1 MTPFGRFVS
10 DVVRWGPGP
19 TALSAFLAVL
29 GLAPDAGAFPGFM
42 AGKTQP
48 PVVHSTHVAMIKKG
62 PVTVVSVMPDYQ
74 GSLEPFALVLAVP
87 ADAGPEHVITIKR
100 EFIDRLD
107 MLSAPRFH
115 EFWEQDPCD
124 QGPVEQ
130 EWQRDLK
137 VKGVGFLGGGPI
149 DGPGARKVDKELML
163 DTQAKQKDGEY
174 KITVLEPGASP
185 VEWLKSHGYSPPPR
199 ASEAVAPYLGQ
210 GMRFAIAEVDTKRVE
225 LVGGDRAQLSPI
237 RFYTEQPYDTLP
249 SRLGLLNAP
258 PKDKQEIVVYV
269 LDQEKRFQTANYTNY
284 LPPTNVE
291 VDFAV
296 KERVGEFY
304 NALYDIILAKNP
316 EAFLLEY
323 AWPADG
329 CGQPCATEPLVISE
343 ILSLGADVFEISVP
357 EEEKNPEPPEL
368 TKEEKESYKEEWKE
382 LKPKE
387 RKEKQKALEE
397 DRKRVA
403 VVKAL
408 VDRNKFIVS
417 RLHYRYDDKTLGR
430 DPKFAPAPSALEGG
444 VALPKGE
451 KHEVSGET
459 KDAKENRLQTRYN
472 NFHNWKPVIKCQS
485 PDRWRWG
492 KSPPDYRGLRKT
504 WIADDLTRKSRTQI
518 KPAAMVKTP
527 LPELGLTAAPVVV
540 DAGTDAGTE
549 EAGKSGTCGCRT
561 PGVRPRGEALGW
573 LFALGVAFGLRRQ
586 RAASSAG
593 AATPRTPRAA
603 K

>member
-1 MTPFGRFVS
+1 M
-10 DVVRWGPGP
+10 
-19 TALSAFLAVL
+19 LSIA
-29 GLAPDAGAFPGFM
+29 GEAGAFPGFM
-42 AGKTQP
+42 AGKSKP

-74 GSLEPFALVLAVP
+74 GSLEPFAVVIAMP
-87 ADAGPEHVITIKR
+87 ADAGQEHVITLKR

-107 MLSAPRFH
+107 MLSAPRFW

-124 QGPVEQ
+124 QGPPEQ

-137 VKGVGFLGGGPI
+137 VKGMGFLGGGPI

-163 DTQAKQKDGEY
+163 DTHAKQKEGEY

-185 VEWLKSHGYSPPPR
+185 VAWLTSHGYAAPPG
-199 ASEAVAPYLGQ
+199 AEAAVGPYLGA
-210 GMRFAIAEVDTKRVE
+210 GMRFAVAEVDTKRVE

-249 SRLGLLNAP
+249 SRLGLINLP
-258 PKDKQEIVVYV
+258 PKGKQEIVVYV
-269 LDQEKRFQTANYTNY
+269 LDQQKRFQTANYTNY
-284 LPPTNVE
+284 QPPTNVE

-296 KERVGEFY
+296 KERIGEFY
-304 NALYDIILAKNP
+304 NAIYDIILKKNP

-323 AWPADG
+323 AWAADG
-329 CGQPCATEPLVISE
+329 CGQPCATDPLVISE
-343 ILSLGADVFEISVP
+343 ILSLGADVFELSVP

-368 TKEEKESYKEEWKE
+368 TEEEKKSYKEEWKE

-387 RKEKQKALEE
+387 RKEKQKQLDE

-408 VDRNKFIVS
+408 VERNKFIVS
-417 RLHYRYDDKTLGR
+417 RLHYRYDEKTLGR
-430 DPKFAPAPSALEGG
+430 DPKLAPADAIEGG
-444 VALPKGE
+444 VALAKGE
-451 KHEVSGET
+451 KREVSAEVKG
-459 KDAKENRLQTRYN
+459 AAENRLQTRYN

-485 PDRWRWG
+485 PDRWKWG

-504 WIADDLTRKSRTQI
+504 WIAEDLTRKSRTQI
-518 KPAAMVKTP
+518 KPAEVMKTAIP
-527 LPELGLTAAPVVV
+527 ALGLAVAKEPVDGGA
-540 DAGTDAGTE
+540 DASTDDAKK
-549 EAGKSGTCGCRT
+549 GKGCGCRT
-561 PGVRPRGEALGW
+561 AGGERRSGAFAAFVAAL
-573 LFALGVAFGLRRQ
+573 ALAGLRRQ
-586 RAASSAG
+586 RRASSVG
-593 AATPRTPRAA
+593 ASMPRTPRAA

>member
-1 MTPFGRFVS
+1 MTPLGR
-10 DVVRWGPGP
+10 
-19 TALSAFLAVL
+19 LSGLSVLFSML
-29 GLAPDAGAFPGFM
+29 GLAPAAGAFPGFL
-42 AGKTQP
+42 AGKSKP
-48 PVVHSTHVAMIKKG
+48 PVVHSTHVALIKKG

-74 GSLEPFALVLAVP
+74 GSLEPFAMVLAVP
-87 ADAGPEHVITIKR
+87 ADAGQEHVITLKR
-100 EFIDRLD
+100 EFVDRLD
-107 MLSAPRFH
+107 MLSAPRVW

-124 QGPVEQ
+124 QGPPEQ

-137 VKGVGFLGGGPI
+137 VKGMGFLGGGPME
-149 DGPGARKVDKELML
+149 GPGARKVEKELML
-163 DTQAKQKDGEY
+163 DTKSKQKEGEY

-185 VEWLKSHGYSPPPR
+185 VAWLTSHGYAAPPR
-199 ASEAVAPYLGQ
+199 ADEAVAPYVGQ
-210 GMRFAIAEVDTKRVE
+210 GMRFVVAEVDTKRVE

-249 SRLGLLNAP
+249 SRLGLLNLP
-258 PKDKQEIVVYV
+258 PKGMQEIVVYV

-284 LPPTNVE
+284 QPPTNIE

-296 KERVGEFY
+296 KERIGEFY
-304 NALYDIILAKNP
+304 NAIYDIILKKTP

-323 AWPADG
+323 AWSADG
-329 CGQPCATEPLVISE
+329 CGQPCATDPLVISE
-343 ILSLGADVFEISVP
+343 ILSLGADVFELSVP

-408 VDRNKFIVS
+408 VERNKFLVS
-417 RLHYRYDDKTLGR
+417 RLHYRYDDKTLSR
-430 DPKFAPAPSALEGG
+430 DPKLAPAPEPVEGG

-451 KHEVSGET
+451 KREVSSEVKG
-459 KDAKENRLQTRYN
+459 AKENRLQIRYN
-472 NFHNWKPVIKCQS
+472 NFHNWKPVIKCQT
-485 PDRWRWG
+485 PDRYKWG

-504 WIADDLTRKSRTQI
+504 WIAEDLTRKSRTQI
-518 KPAAMVKTP
+518 KPAEVVKTAVAA
-527 LPELGLTAAPVVV
+527 LGLSGVQAPV
-540 DAGTDAGTE
+540 DAGADAG
-549 EAGKSGTCGCRT
+549 ADAAQSGKGCGCRT
-561 PGVRPRGEALGW
+561 TGGGRRYGAFAAFLAALA
-573 LFALGVAFGLRRQ
+573 ALGVRRQ
-586 RAASSAG
+586 RRASSVG
-593 AATPRTPRAA
+593 VSMPRAPRAA